1 MLPRAGGAVGGVR
14 MDVLWHS
21 HHMQQDPPPRDDN
34 AGEAQKH
41 CTRTAHHASKTCS
54 TPLQRPSPTP
64 TPQCPV
70 KKTRFKPISSC
81 LLSATRTPAVVA
93 VAFVARHGI
102 QSEGAR

>member
-1 MLPRAGGAVGGVR
+1 

-54 TPLQRPSPTP
+54 TPLQRPSPRP
-64 TPQCPV
+64 PHSVPRSFRFRLIVPV